1 MIALASPASLKGV
14 LTPLEAAVALAA
26 GLRRVEGVEVD
37 EAPVA
42 DGGEGTAMV
51 LERSLGGDWHEA
63 AVGDPLGRRVTARWL
78 RLPDGTGVVEC
89 AAAVG
94 LPRLRPDELD
104 PLHAS
109 SEGVGELILAALE
122 HGIESLLVGVGGVA
136 TVDGGVGMRAV
147 VGDAL
152 HDVTVRVACD
162 VRNPL
167 LGERGAARVFGPQ
180 KGADEEAV
188 VELEGRL
195 ASVAELEPYRDVPGA
210 GAGGGLGAAFAALG
224 GELLPGAEL
233 VLDRIGFDERAARGA
248 LVVTGEGTVDATTL
262 EGKAPGAVVERCR
275 RLGVRCELFGGLV
288 RDGVQAHALSGD
300 PGNARDDL
308 ERLGQQ
314 LAEKVSAAL

>member
-14 LTPLEAAVALAA
+14 LTPLEAAAALAA
-26 GLRRVEGVEVD
+26 GLRRVGVEVD

-51 LERSLGGDWHEA
+51 LERSLGGEWYEA
-63 AVGDPLGRRVTARWL
+63 PVSDPLLRPVTARWL
-78 RLPDGTGVVEC
+78 LLPDGTGVVES

-94 LPRLRPDELD
+94 LPRLRVEERD

-109 SEGVGELILAALE
+109 SRGVGELILAAVE
-122 HGIESLLVGVGGVA
+122 QGVDSLLVGVGGVA
-136 TVDGGVGMRAV
+136 TVDGGAGMRDL

-152 HDVTVRVACD
+152 RDVRLRVACD

-180 KGADEEAV
+180 KGADAKAV
-188 VELEGRL
+188 LELEARL
-195 ASVAELEPYRDVPGA
+195 ASLADLVPYRDVPGA

-224 GELLPGAEL
+224 GELLPGSEL
-233 VLDRIGFDERAARGA
+233 VLDEIGFDARAARAA

-262 EGKAPGAVVERCR
+262 EGKAPGAVVDRCR

-288 RDGVQAHALSGD
+288 HDGVEAHALSGD
-300 PGNARDDL
+300 PARARADL
-308 ERLGQQ
+308 EELGRE
-314 LAEKVSAAL
+314 LGTV

>member
-233 VLDRIGFDERAARGA
+233 VLDRIGFDERAARAA

-300 PGNARDDL
+300 RGKARDDI

-314 LAEKVSAAL
+314 LAEKVSDTL

>member
-14 LTPLEAAVALAA
+14 LTPLEAAAALAA

-63 AVGDPLGRRVTARWL
+63 AVGDPFGRRVTARWL

-94 LPRLRPDELD
+94 LPHLRLDELD
-104 PLHAS
+104 PLRAS
-109 SEGVGELILAALE
+109 SEGVGDLILAALE
-122 HGIESLLVGVGGVA
+122 HGIDSLLVGVGGVA
-136 TVDGGVGMRAV
+136 TVDGGAGMRAV
-147 VGDAL
+147 VGEAL
-152 HDVTVRVACD
+152 ADVPVRVACD

-180 KGADEEAV
+180 KGADAEAV
-188 VELEGRL
+188 IELERRL
-195 ASVAELEPYRDVPGA
+195 AALAELEPYRDVPGA

-224 GELLPGAEL
+224 GELVPGAEL
-233 VLDRIGFDERAARGA
+233 VLDRIGFDERAARAA
-248 LVVTGEGTVDATTL
+248 LVVTGEGTVDATTF

-288 RDGVQAHALSGD
+288 RDGVEAHALSGD
-300 PGNARDDL
+300 PGKARDDL

-314 LAEKVSAAL
+314 LAERVSDTL